1 VLVDTILLKI
11 IFNAELAFVSQTTKF
26 DHTCILSQH
35 VRWFNFT
42 REREDRRTFKPLKP
56 NSTCIGLQT
65 GRVVPAH

>member
-1 VLVDTILLKI
+1 MPSLHSFLKRQNLI
-11 IFNAELAFVSQTTKF
+11 IRVFCRNT
-26 DHTCILSQH
+26 HT